1 MSKDK
6 PQIVLTILHKSEV
19 VLKNKTYKILNLIA
33 KYVSHNKVIYEE
45 ELINDLAEM
54 GFEIN
59 EIDTALYWLET
70 MGIDINQSNEEFN
83 DSKYVRVI
91 TKEENN
97 SLTKDAM
104 NYLYLLKKQGLID
117 SDMFEDIMEKV
128 VVANLDIKIDIEE
141 IKLLISLISFNSID
155 TTDENFLKLL
165 SDDGEILYN

>member
-1 MSKDK
+1 M
-6 PQIVLTILHKSEV
+6 
-19 VLKNKTYKILNLIA
+19 KNKTYKILNLIA

-83 DSKYVRVI
+83 DSKYIRII
-91 TKEENN
+91 TKEENS

-128 VVANLDIKIDIEE
+128 VVANLDMKIDIEE
-141 IKLLISLISFNSID
+141 IKLLTALTAFNG
-155 TTDENFLKLL
+155 NKKLFNYVV
-165 SDDGEILYN
+165 DNEGEMIYN